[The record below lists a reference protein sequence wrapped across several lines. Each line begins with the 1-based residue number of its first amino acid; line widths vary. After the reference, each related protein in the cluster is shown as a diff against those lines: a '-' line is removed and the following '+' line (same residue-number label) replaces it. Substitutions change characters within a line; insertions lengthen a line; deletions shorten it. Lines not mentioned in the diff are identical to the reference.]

1 MHKEFAL
8 LDHCVGRQ
16 FCLFKFLSHPFE
28 VILIALLN
36 MDSLTGLT
44 NYFPIYLFL
53 FWVQD
58 ITRHRC
64 FLIILYFAEL
74 GVAS

>member
-44 NYFPIYLFL
+44 NYFLIYLFL
-53 FWVQD
+53 FLL
-58 ITRHRC
+58 TATSR
-64 FLIILYFAEL
+64 
-74 GVAS
+74 